1 MTPTWA
7 KNIIFLLIYM
17 ISGLLLVIIIEGLLS
32 GTELTPLNTAI
43 ESLISYL
50 RRPIITTLI
59 VAITK
64 LGNASVLLSATA
76 LISILLVMRGR
87 YYDAAL
93 FACAMIFSVLSL
105 SVLKNTFQI
114 ARPGAGVIETNGWS
128 FPSGHATIATA
139 FFFMLVYSFFSKM
152 KTVKGKIILI
162 ASSVLA
168 TLLICFS
175 RLYLGAHWTLDVLAG
190 IALGFWATSFV
201 ALIFGI
207 FIENRRSLR
216 NTISS

>member
-17 ISGLLLVIIIEGLLS
+17 ISGLVLVIIIEGLLT
-32 GTELTPLNTAI
+32 GTALTPLNTFI
-43 ESLISYL
+43 EQVISYI

-59 VAITK
+59 LGITK

-76 LISILLVMRGR
+76 LLSVLLAIRKH

-93 FACAMIFSVLSL
+93 FLAAMLFAIVAL

-114 ARPGAGVIETNGWS
+114 ARPDMGIIETDGWS
-128 FPSGHATIATA
+128 FPSGHATIATV
-139 FFFMLVYSFFSKM
+139 FFFMLSYTFFRKLKSVTA
-152 KTVKGKIILI
+152 KTFLI
-162 ASSVLA
+162 AGSVIA

-190 IALGFWATSFV
+190 IALGFWATSFA

-216 NTISS
+216 NTIRS

>member
-7 KNIIFLLIYM
+7 KNIIFLLVYM
-17 ISGLLLVIIIEGLLS
+17 ISGLVLVIIIEGLLT
-32 GTELTPLNTAI
+32 GTALTPLNTAI
-43 ESLISYL
+43 ESFVSYL
-50 RRPIITTLI
+50 RRPFTTTLI
-59 VAITK
+59 VGITK

-76 LISILLVMRGR
+76 LIAVLLIMRRR

-93 FACAMIFSVLSL
+93 FVAAMILSVLSL

-114 ARPGAGVIETNGWS
+114 ARPGAGMIETDGWS

-139 FFFMLVYSFFSKM
+139 FFFMLSYTFFRKLKSVVA
-152 KTVKGKIILI
+152 KTFLI
-162 ASSVLA
+162 TGSVVA

-190 IALGFWATSFV
+190 IALGFWATSFA

-216 NTISS
+216 NKISS

>member
-7 KNIIFLLIYM
+7 KNIIFLLVYM
-17 ISGLLLVIIIEGLLS
+17 ISGLVVVIIIEGLLT
-32 GTELTPLNTAI
+32 GTALTPLNTAI
-43 ESLISYL
+43 ESFVSYL
-50 RRPIITTLI
+50 RRPFTTTLI
-59 VAITK
+59 VGITK

-76 LISILLVMRGR
+76 LIAVLLIMRRR

-93 FACAMIFSVLSL
+93 FVAAMILSVLSL

-114 ARPGAGVIETNGWS
+114 ARPGAGMIETDGWS

-139 FFFMLVYSFFSKM
+139 FFFMLSYTFFRKLKSVVA
-152 KTVKGKIILI
+152 KTFLI
-162 ASSVLA
+162 TGSVVA

-190 IALGFWATSFV
+190 IALGFWATSFA

-207 FIENRRSLR
+207 FIENRRSIR
-216 NTISS
+216 NTI